1 MPELLFDPPIDRPNV
16 EKHGRRQLQGHAI
29 FGRPFRL
36 NSWPMWTICM
46 IFAILIT
53 GANWC
58 KEKMGAL
65 FGHAR
70 TTHFGFSAFGPAVR
84 VFILICHDVLNSYKQ
99 Q

>member
-1 MPELLFDPPIDRPNV
+1 
-16 EKHGRRQLQGHAI
+16 
-29 FGRPFRL
+29 
-36 NSWPMWTICM
+36 M